1 MARKEKDGGIAL
13 RIETGVR
20 RVGYG
25 VVDGYR
31 AGGDHAQ
38 SVRLQSALEAEWQV
52 VSGEGWHRRSPKA
65 DRLSHPPPLSC
76 RSDVL
81 SFRCPASEHASKCA
95 SIVIAGAQ
103 AIAQFIAQDKAQ
115 ALAQGLAKAKALGN
129 AHAQAKAQARAKA
142 TAPAWLQAKTLAG

>member
-13 RIETGVR
+13 RIETRVR

-38 SVRLQSALEAEWQV
+38 SVRLQSALEAERQV

-65 DRLSHPPPLSC
+65 DRLFRPPSLSW
-76 RSDVL
+76 RSGVL
-81 SFRCPASEHASKCA
+81 QAN
-95 SIVIAGAQ
+95 AQ
-103 AIAQFIAQDKAQ
+103 ASAQ
-115 ALAQGLAKAKALGN
+115 ALRLRMRKQLRRPLRKVKRKPKRK
-129 AHAQAKAQARAKA
+129 H
-142 TAPAWLQAKTLAG
+142 

>member
-13 RIETGVR
+13 RIKTRVR

-38 SVRLQSALEAEWQV
+38 SVRLQSALEAERQV

-65 DRLSHPPPLSC
+65 DRLFRPPSPL
-76 RSDVL
+76 L
-81 SFRCPASEHASKCA
+81 AFRCSASKRASKCA
-95 SIVIAGAQ
+95 SIAIGYAQ
-103 AIAQFIAQDKAQ
+103 AIAQAIAQAKAQ
-115 ALAQGLAKAKALGN
+115 ALAQGIAKAKALGN
-129 AHAQAKAQARAKA
+129 AHAQGKAQARAKA
-142 TAPAWLQAKTLAG
+142 IAPAWLQAEMLAG